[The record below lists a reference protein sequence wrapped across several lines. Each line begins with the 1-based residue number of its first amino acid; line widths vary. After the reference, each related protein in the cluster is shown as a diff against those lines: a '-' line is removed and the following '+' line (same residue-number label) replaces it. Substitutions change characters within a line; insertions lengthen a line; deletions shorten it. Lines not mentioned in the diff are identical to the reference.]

1 MACESSLAYSSVEET
16 KMAVTALVMTN
27 AKNAMYTRKIENV
40 GMPMMSSN
48 GSETSPQFTPPVE
61 TLKSVYIACGT
72 ESHVL
77 KRISSCSDCDCPS
90 PLSPFF
96 QSSCLNAAMDWTK
109 HMPNMKLV
117 PVITMTVQ
125 NRGFT
130 DPMSELSS
138 SRTSRKDRMTRSTR
152 ITFIILRMRMSRT
165 WVRLVEEEEMIS
177 NQPVHTMATS
187 NQLQADMKKITLRA
201 MMRITSSIV

>member
-1 MACESSLAYSSVEET
+1 
-16 KMAVTALVMTN
+16 
-27 AKNAMYTRKIENV
+27 
-40 GMPMMSSN
+40 
-48 GSETSPQFTPPVE
+48 
-61 TLKSVYIACGT
+61 
-72 ESHVL
+72 
-77 KRISSCSDCDCPS
+77 
-90 PLSPFF
+90 
-96 QSSCLNAAMDWTK
+96 
-109 HMPNMKLV
+109 
-117 PVITMTVQ
+117 MTVQ